1 MISDAF
7 MSMGG
12 DSHNDWRLEW
22 STIRTKLKSM
32 GEGISDD
39 ELVHCLEVRGEGHFP
54 FVTYSSAK
62 GVINVQGHAPSR
74 IIECY

>member
-1 MISDAF
+1 MVSDAF

-12 DSHNDWRLEW
+12 DSHDDRRLEW

-39 ELVHCLEVRGEGHFP
+39 ELVHCLEVRGLSFL
-54 FVTYSSAK
+54 S
-62 GVINVQGHAPSR
+62 PSLSQSL
-74 IIECY
+74 Y